1 MAAESMVGP
10 TEEEGNIHSTSKTS
24 SSIMGVP
31 MESSV
36 AGVPGGI
43 LLPPTQT
50 TSTQGVGN
58 GMIAT
63 SSSSSMATV
72 SLRFPMERSHG
83 SEDGLTSLAF
93 LGNDDG
99 YTFKMANAIDLDTIN
114 VSEFYSSSSSSAS
127 MASLVTS
134 SSSSS
139 SSPDIASWGQS
150 SGKCMDDTDYSDP
163 HNDPLPRKDPLP
175 QSNDVMYRTAPS
187 FFKTI
192 SNAIMKTMVDHVT
205 IDQNAR
211 TDADE
216 EKTVMRGLGMGLT
229 FVATGEETVDDEEKD
244 DDDDEDVDVDDDDDD
259 DDAADLIKILSED
272 DHDEEQQE
280 GSRGCGNHMWVEM
293 TEDTLV
299 KEETS

>member
-1 MAAESMVGP
+1 MAAESMVVP
-10 TEEEGNIHSTSKTS
+10 TEEQGNIHVPSKTS
-24 SSIMGVP
+24 SSIMGLP
-31 MESSV
+31 MESC
-36 AGVPGGI
+36 ATGVTGGV
-43 LLPPTQT
+43 LLPPTQI
-50 TSTQGVGN
+50 TSTQGVGS
-58 GMIAT
+58 GMNAT
-63 SSSSSMATV
+63 SSSMATV
-72 SLRFPMERSHG
+72 SLRFPMERSHE
-83 SEDGLTSLAF
+83 SEGGLSSLSF
-93 LGNDDG
+93 LGNDDE

-150 SGKCMDDTDYSDP
+150 SGKCMDDTDYTYP
-163 HNDPLPRKDPLP
+163 HNDTLPRKDPLP

-192 SNAIMKTMVDHVT
+192 SNAIMRTMVDHDT
-205 IDQNAR
+205 IDHNAP

-229 FVATGEETVDDEEKD
+229 FVATGEETEDDEKKD
-244 DDDDEDVDVDDDDDD
+244 DDDDEDVDDDDDDD

-280 GSRGCGNHMWVEM
+280 GSRGCDNHMWVEM

-299 KEETS
+299 KEESS